1 LAETLGLCSDPQMRL
16 SGSAFGHWRPRR
28 SNLAVLTALG
38 SGALLGLLMHEADAP
53 AIGTEREAEPRHQP
67 ASAVSAPLL
76 PQQTAPEHHPQR
88 ASTGVASP
96 DLESAVPARTTAAAV
111 ATTAERT
118 PLGEDEAAVHLARA
132 WISVAG
138 TAPSAQTLSLLW
150 AQWAHET
157 GRGRRMRGFNF
168 AGIKGNGPEGDSF
181 VAWTRE
187 VTSRPEQ
194 RTRDTFRA
202 YSTPE
207 GGAHDYVRL
216 ISSRYP
222 AAWRAAVRGD
232 VTRFVRALDLG
243 GYFTDSDRA
252 YSRALSSLAREC
264 LERAVPRRALEVVAR
279 GALIPGAEPT
289 AL

>member
-1 LAETLGLCSDPQMRL
+1 MRFP
-16 SGSAFGHWRPRR
+16 GFPFGHRRPQR
-28 SNLAVLTALG
+28 SSLALLTAVG
-38 SGALLGLLMHEADAP
+38 SGALLGLLMHEGDAP
-53 AIGTEREAEPRHQP
+53 ASETAPGAERGQP
-67 ASAVSAPLL
+67 ASSAAVALVPR
-76 PQQTAPEHHPQR
+76 QTAPENRLPEDARR
-88 ASTGVASP
+88 APAQSAASPGVALP
-96 DLESAVPARTTAAAV
+96 GLESAVPARTTVAVV
-111 ATTAERT
+111 ATTERT
-118 PLGEDEAAVHLARA
+118 PLGEDEAAVHLVRA

-138 TAPSAQTLSLLW
+138 TAPSAETLSLLW

-157 GRGRRMRGFNF
+157 GRGRRMRGYNF

>member
-1 LAETLGLCSDPQMRL
+1 MRFP
-16 SGSAFGHWRPRR
+16 AFPFGHRRPQR
-28 SNLAVLTALG
+28 SSLAVLTAVG
-38 SGALLGLLMHEADAP
+38 SGALLGLLMHEGNAP
-53 AIGTEREAEPRHQP
+53 ASETAPGAERGQP
-67 ASAVSAPLL
+67 ASPAAALL
-76 PQQTAPEHHPQR
+76 PRQPAPEHRLPEDAGR
-88 ASTGVASP
+88 APAKPAGSPGVALP
-96 DLESAVPARTTAAAV
+96 ELESAVPARTTAAVV
-111 ATTAERT
+111 ATTERT
-118 PLGEDEAAVHLARA
+118 PLGEDEAAVHLVRA

-138 TAPSAQTLSLLW
+138 TAPSAETLSLLW

-168 AGIKGNGPEGDSF
+168 AGIKGSGPEGDSF

-187 VTSRPEQ
+187 VTSRSEQ

-264 LERAVPRRALEVVAR
+264 LERAVPRRALDVVAR

>member
-1 LAETLGLCSDPQMRL
+1 LAETLGLCSDPGMRFQGFPL
-16 SGSAFGHWRPRR
+16 GLRRPRP
-28 SNLAVLTALG
+28 SSLAVLTALG
-38 SGALLGLLMHEADAP
+38 SGALLGLLMHDPDAP
-53 AIGTEREAEPRHQP
+53 AKGTQTGAEPPRQLALA
-67 ASAVSAPLL
+67 ASTVSM
-76 PQQTAPEHHPQR
+76 PQQTAPEHQLRR
-88 ASTGVASP
+88 ASPGAASP
-96 DLESAVPARTTAAAV
+96 DLESAVPARTTAAVV

-118 PLGEDEAAVHLARA
+118 PLGEDEAAVHLVRA

-138 TAPSAQTLSLLW
+138 TAPSPETLSLLW

-264 LERAVPRRALEVVAR
+264 RERAVPRRALEVVAR